1 VLQQVALWL
10 TIAFVISTAGP
21 ALRNKNQNNKNI
33 KYNKLFLCF
42 AKLRT
47 DEASS
52 YSKARQNI
60 FDFGLDGMDDWVSNS
75 KNPNIGLSDRI
86 FQ

>member
-1 VLQQVALWL
+1 
-10 TIAFVISTAGP
+10 
-21 ALRNKNQNNKNI
+21 
-33 KYNKLFLCF
+33 LCF
-42 AKLRT
+42 AKLKT

-52 YSKARQNI
+52 NSKARNFF

-75 KNPNIGLSDRI
+75 KYPNKLDFSGFSDRI